1 MLKERVASVCQSR
14 SSFQGERMEQCL
26 MQVQMLLMQDLESEN
41 DYTCKKDYKH
51 VKSPSL
57 ADSENLHRA
66 QQELKKSLRY

>member
-1 MLKERVASVCQSR
+1 
-14 SSFQGERMEQCL
+14 MEQCL

-51 VKSPSL
+51 VKSPSM